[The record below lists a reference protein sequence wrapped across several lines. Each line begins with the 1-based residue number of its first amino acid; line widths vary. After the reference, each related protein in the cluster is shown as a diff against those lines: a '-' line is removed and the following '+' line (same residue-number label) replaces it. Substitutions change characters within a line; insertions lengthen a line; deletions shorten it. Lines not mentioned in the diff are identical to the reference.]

1 MEVTAQE
8 CWLVMSFPLPFS
20 SKLTCVDI
28 HRWFP
33 FHETLIFSFFFFLWF
48 KGLLRCGKSC
58 RLRWINYLRADLKRG
73 NITAE
78 EEEIIIKLHASLGNR
93 LVCLCLS
100 CSYWNIT
107 CMWKMWYREAL
118 VCIGT
123 GAPWKLECEAKKCII
138 EFSLSLSLLL
148 QIKTVMCHAPKYFK
162 IFYFLDR
169 NFLFQPV
176 SFLFPALN

>member
-123 GAPWKLECEAKKCII
+123 GAPWKLECEAKKCIV
-138 EFSLSLSLLL
+138 EFSLSLSLCSYKL
-148 QIKTVMCHAPKYFK
+148 KRWCVMRQNTLKFSTFWTE
-162 IFYFLDR
+162 IFFFSLWVFFFL
-169 NFLFQPV
+169 P
-176 SFLFPALN
+176 